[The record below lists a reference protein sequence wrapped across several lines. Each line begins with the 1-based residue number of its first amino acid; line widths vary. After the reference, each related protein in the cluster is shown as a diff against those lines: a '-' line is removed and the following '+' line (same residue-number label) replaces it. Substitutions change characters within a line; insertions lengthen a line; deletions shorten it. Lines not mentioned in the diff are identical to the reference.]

1 MIQKLLDKGIYID
14 EFKKLKHKIKDR
26 ALSPD
31 SYNVTETVTAGW
43 TVRNEDFIIKNIIK
57 TLKNKE
63 YQTPIAKEKNVLINE
78 KYRLLYG
85 FDWHEAVLQGAMA
98 KVLSDLYSPIFS
110 NSLQSYRKGRG
121 SHNTLLALSKYLKDI
136 PPDKKVYI
144 LRKDIKSYGDSI
156 PHDKLFEIL
165 KVTLDEKDYFFE
177 ILRKIIGFEYYAFE
191 TKKLKTKTIGL
202 PTGSPLNNVITN
214 IFLTDLDKKID
225 SFVPECCYYRYGDDI
240 LVATQNKSIAEQ
252 ITTILEEMI
261 VSKKLKFS
269 EEKSQSFSF
278 DPISGLNPK
287 FKYLGLMVN
296 PKGNISL
303 TLEKDEELKDE
314 IKSALVKINRMTK
327 KITTNKELSIVTL
340 NKIVKQLFFRTDLS
354 SELLSYFPVVNDE
367 DYWKKLDLWIAK
379 ELLAVV
385 YNKSGERVF
394 KKYPF
399 KKLREDG
406 LISLRHIRRLF
417 LYDKSKFRKLIK
429 P

>member
-1 MIQKLLDKGIYID
+1 MIQKLLDKEIYFD
-14 EFKKLKHKIKDR
+14 EFKKLKQKVKKGL
-26 ALSPD
+26 LSSD
-31 SYNVTETVTAGW
+31 SYNVTKAVTAGW
-43 TVRNEDFIIKNIIK
+43 TIRNEDFIIKNIIK
-57 TLKNKE
+57 TLKNRE
-63 YQTPIAKEKNVLINE
+63 YETPVAKEKNVLINE

-85 FDWHEAVLQGAMA
+85 FDWHETILQGAMA

-110 NSLQSYRKGRG
+110 DSLQSYRKGRG

-136 PPDKKVYI
+136 PADKKVYI

-177 ILRKIIGFEYYAFE
+177 VLKKIIGFEYYDFE

-202 PTGSPLNNVITN
+202 PTGSQLNNIITN

-240 LVATQNKSIAEQ
+240 LVATQSKAVAEK
-252 ITTILEEMI
+252 ITAILDEMI
-261 VSKKLKFS
+261 IIKELKFS
-269 EEKSQSFSF
+269 EEKSQNFSF

-303 TLEKDEELKDE
+303 TPEKDEELKDE
-314 IKSALVKINRMTK
+314 IKSTLVKIHRMTK
-327 KITTNKELSIVTL
+327 QITTDKALSIVTL
-340 NKIVKQLFFRTDLS
+340 NKIVKQLFFETDLH

-367 DYWKKLDLWIAK
+367 DYWKKLDLWVAK
-379 ELLAVV
+379 ELLAVI
-385 YNKSGERVF
+385 YNRSGERVF

-406 LISLRHIRRLF
+406 LISLRHIRRLY
-417 LYDKSKFRKLIK
+417 LYDRTKFKKLYR
-429 P
+429 

>member
-1 MIQKLLDKGIYID
+1 MIQKLLDKEIYVD
-14 EFKKLKHKIKDR
+14 EFKKLKHKIKER
-26 ALSPD
+26 ALSSD

-43 TVRNEDFIIKNIIK
+43 AIRNEDFIIKNIIK
-57 TLKNKE
+57 TLKNRE

-98 KVLSDLYSPIFS
+98 KVLSDIYAPVFS
-110 NSLQSYRKGRG
+110 DSLQSYRKGRG
-121 SHNTLLALSKYLKDI
+121 THNTLLALSKYLSDI
-136 PPDKKVYI
+136 PADKKVYI

-165 KVTLDEKDYFFE
+165 KATLDEKDYFFE
-177 ILRKIIGFEYYAFE
+177 VLKKVIGFEYYDFE

-214 IFLTDLDKKID
+214 IFLTDLDKRID
-225 SFVPECCYYRYGDDI
+225 SFIPECCYYRYGDDI
-240 LVATQNKSIAEQ
+240 LVATQSKTVSEKISA
-252 ITTILEEMI
+252 ILDEMI
-261 VSKKLKFS
+261 IIKKLKFS
-269 EEKSQSFSF
+269 EDKSQDFSF

-296 PKGNISL
+296 PKGSISL
-303 TLEKDEELKDE
+303 TPEKDEELKNE
-314 IKSALVKINRMTK
+314 IKDTLIKIHRMTK
-327 KITTNKELSIVTL
+327 KITTDKKLSITTL
-340 NKIVKQLFFRTDLS
+340 NKIVKQLFFKTDLN

-367 DYWKKLDLWIAK
+367 DYWRKLDLWIAK

-385 YNKSGERVF
+385 YHKSGERVF

-406 LISLRHIRRLF
+406 LISLRHIRRLY
-417 LYDKSKFRKLIK
+417 LYERTKFKKLYK
-429 P
+429 